1 MKKKLSL
8 LLLSSSLFL
17 ALVSCNKPANQTEP
31 PVEPGKYDDVK
42 QLINKIEDPSFK
54 QEGFKIHLSEKYDME
69 SHIDNDLEKV
79 DYTYKY
85 EGTGSFTIA
94 YQDGDKGVDGIAELV
109 SSGTG
114 YLNSVQSQ
122 TIEYEYKELDK
133 IENKTKEEK
142 IKNETGYDF
151 NLLFYNNEAKVY
163 THTSETNHLNNEEKE
178 ETFAGKI
185 NQSLLKDE
193 SAEAINNFMSEM
205 IIMDGY
211 FTAEEVEKF
220 TIEKLINSKTLD
232 ESSFN
237 KFVEENEVKVTEGDG
252 QIYLEFKIDYTD
264 ELKKIFDLDSSKK
277 IKIQGMIGFNLEKYE
292 LVYYSYDLKNY
303 FECIINGIGE
313 KDTEDNQS
321 IRIDE
326 FIIEGEAVTIG
337 YDAINFNTTLDEYT
351 DAQDFVSGFMIH
363 ALPFDIQDNLIEDE
377 E

>member
-1 MKKKLSL
+1 
-8 LLLSSSLFL
+8 
-17 ALVSCNKPANQTEP
+17 
-31 PVEPGKYDDVK
+31 
-42 QLINKIEDPSFK
+42 
-54 QEGFKIHLSEKYDME
+54 
-69 SHIDNDLEKV
+69 
-79 DYTYKY
+79 
-85 EGTGSFTIA
+85 
-94 YQDGDKGVDGIAELV
+94 
-109 SSGTG
+109 
-114 YLNSVQSQ
+114 
-122 TIEYEYKELDK
+122 
-133 IENKTKEEK
+133 
-142 IKNETGYDF
+142 
-151 NLLFYNNEAKVY
+151 
-163 THTSETNHLNNEEKE
+163 
-178 ETFAGKI
+178 
-185 NQSLLKDE
+185 
-193 SAEAINNFMSEM
+193 
-205 IIMDGY
+205 DGY

-292 LVYYSYDLKNY
+292 LVYYSYDLKDF

-363 ALPFDIQDNLIEDE
+363 ALPFGIQDNLIEDE